1 MLSVKE
7 SLAKKYKAMLRHLQE
22 DDKWSADSAFQA
34 ADGLGKYYAL
44 SALLCLIAVD
54 VLFFVCLRL
63 HTSVISTEQ
72 SDPSDQLNNT
82 LDSIE
87 SLISEEERGNPF
99 IDDEAA
105 EVREESATL
114 EPSTEEE
121 DTSSSE
127 VDGRGVA
134 THKRGHGG
142 DEDDG
147 AGPSSK
153 VAKI

>member
-1 MLSVKE
+1 M
-7 SLAKKYKAMLRHLQE
+7 
-22 DDKWSADSAFQA
+22 
-34 ADGLGKYYAL
+34 
-44 SALLCLIAVD
+44 

-63 HTSVISTEQ
+63 HICFISVEQ

-82 LDSIE
+82 LDSID

-99 IDDEAA
+99 LDDEAA
-105 EVREESATL
+105 EVRQESATPD
-114 EPSTEEE
+114 PSTEEE

-134 THKRGHGG
+134 TRKCGHGG

-147 AGPSSK
+147 AEPSSK
-153 VAKI
+153 VAKA